1 MLAEVILMLLH
12 WAASL
17 FGGVLLLRVYM
28 QRLGISA
35 HNPIAQFAYA
45 LTEWAARPLR
55 AVIPRRGRWD
65 WAALFGSF
73 IVALVFLALADLV
86 RGHSIA
92 LAWPWFV
99 PQACLLMLRWAL
111 YIAVTLVFAY
121 ALISLINPHAPLAP
135 TFDLLTRPMLAPIR
149 RLIPTVGGFDL
160 SPIVLIVAIQIVLML
175 IEGTGL

>member
-28 QRLGISA
+28 QWLGISP

-55 AVIPRRGRWD
+55 ALMPRRGRWD
-65 WAALFGSF
+65 WAALLGSF
-73 IVALVFLALADLV
+73 LVALAFLALADLV
-86 RGHSIA
+86 GGRNLA
-92 LAWPWFV
+92 LTWPWFV
-99 PQACLLMLRWAL
+99 PLACVLMLRWAL
-111 YIAVTLVFAY
+111 YIAMTLVFAY

-135 TFDLLTRPMLAPIR
+135 TFDLLTRRMLTPIR

-160 SPIVLIVAIQIVLML
+160 SPLVLIVAIQIVLMV
-175 IEGTGL
+175 IERTGL